1 MMNRKKGIM
10 ISVAVI
16 AVIGAAAFIL
26 GGRGGEEEYE
36 SRPTV
41 SAVHPRKGD
50 IILYTELTGVIEP
63 QSKAAVQPKMG
74 GEVLEVYFQAGD
86 RVEAGQA
93 LVKIDSDALTALK
106 LQMDA
111 AEVSVRDAASNLTRT
126 RALYTQGYVS
136 EQTMEQAEN
145 ADQNARIAYETAR
158 NQYDL
163 QLEYTTVTAPIS
175 GTVESR
181 SVEPHDHVDTSA
193 QICVISAGDQ
203 LQVKFGI
210 TEKIHQTLSLDDVIS
225 IEKNGTAY
233 EGVVAEIGTMVNSA
247 TGLYDAK
254 ASIPQ
259 SAGLTTGTRVK
270 LTAVMSR
277 AENVLT
283 VPVDAVNYDK
293 GEPFVYCYEGGTARK
308 TMIESGIYDSNTM
321 EVKSGLTEESMVITS
336 WSNELMDG
344 AEVIHDG
351 NTDADSMEDD
361 SVQNGG
367 MEGEG
372 TQDGQVTIDG

>member
-1 MMNRKKGIM
+1 MNRKKGIM
-10 ISVAVI
+10 IFVAVI

-26 GGRGGEEEYE
+26 SGRDREEGYE
-36 SRPTV
+36 SRPNV
-41 SAVHPRKGD
+41 SAVHPGKGD

-63 QSKAAVQPKMG
+63 RSKAAVQPKMG
-74 GEVLEVYFQAGD
+74 GEVLEVYFKAGE

-163 QLEYTTVTAPIS
+163 QLEYTIVKAPIS
-175 GTVESR
+175 GAVESR
-181 SVEPHDHVDTSA
+181 TVEPHDHVDTSTR
-193 QICVISAGDQ
+193 ICVISAGDQ

-210 TEKIHQTLSLDDVIS
+210 TEKIRQSLSLHDGIS
-225 IEKNGTAY
+225 VEKNGTDY
-233 EGVVAEIGTMVNSA
+233 EGVVAEIGTMVNSS

-254 ASIPQ
+254 ALIPQ

-270 LTAVMSR
+270 LTTVMSR
-277 AENVLT
+277 AENVMT
-283 VPVDAVNYDK
+283 VPVDAVNYAGGK
-293 GEPFVYCYEGGTARK
+293 PFVYCYEEGAARRK
-308 TMIESGIYDSNTM
+308 MIESGVYDSDTM
-321 EVKSGLTEESMVITS
+321 EVKSGLAEEDLVITS

-344 AEVIHDG
+344 AEVILDG
-351 NTDADSMEDD
+351 DED
-361 SVQNGG
+361 GG
-367 MEGEG
+367 GI
-372 TQDGQVTIDG
+372 QDGQVRIDG

>member
-1 MMNRKKGIM
+1 M
-10 ISVAVI
+10 
-16 AVIGAAAFIL
+16 
-26 GGRGGEEEYE
+26 
-36 SRPTV
+36 
-41 SAVHPRKGD
+41 
-50 IILYTELTGVIEP
+50 IEP

-293 GEPFVYCYEGGTARK
+293 GEAFVYCYEGGTARK

-367 MEGEG
+367 MEETAHRMGR
-372 TQDGQVTIDG
+372 